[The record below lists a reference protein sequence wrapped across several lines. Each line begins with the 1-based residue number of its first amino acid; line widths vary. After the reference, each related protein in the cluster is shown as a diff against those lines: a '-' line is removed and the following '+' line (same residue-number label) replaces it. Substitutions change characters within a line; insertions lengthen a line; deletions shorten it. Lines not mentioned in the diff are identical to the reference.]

1 MLFCRDNDALSRSK
15 LDDVVKKIAP
25 SVKRFAVQVFWEYIP
40 YDKDLD
46 IDAQLRYIICA
57 MPRIGRR
64 SANSIAAM
72 LTAETLRKAS
82 TEACNPKDCTWSLPY
97 LARRAR
103 TEYPELAEQITDQMI
118 RYKRIPDEIGNDRT
132 YMLQLAIASAIGYMA
147 GNHGA
152 PTECLDYAADAV
164 TGHRL
169 RIVMQEFVKNG
180 TGNS

>member
-1 MLFCRDNDALSRSK
+1 MLFCRDNDVLSRSK
-15 LDDVVKKIAP
+15 LDDAVKKMAP
-25 SVKRFAVQVFWEYIP
+25 SVKRFAGQVFWEYIP

-46 IDAQLRYIICA
+46 VDAQLEYIICA
-57 MPRIGRR
+57 MPHIGRR

-82 TEACNPKDCTWSLPY
+82 TEAYNPKDCAWSLPY
-97 LARRAR
+97 LARRAKA
-103 TEYPELAEQITDQMI
+103 EYPELAEQVTDRMAS
-118 RYKRIPDEIGNDRT
+118 YKRIPDEIKNDRT

-152 PTECLDYAADAV
+152 PTECLDYAANAV

-169 RIVMQEFVKNG
+169 QIILQEFMKNG
-180 TGNS
+180 TDNS